1 MKETLHIYTRVST
14 KTQYEDGTS
23 IDTQTALGIQKAE
36 ELGFD
41 YKVWNEGAA
50 SSHHEDLLNRPV
62 LTQLRGEIEDGNV
75 KNLFA
80 FNNDRLSRNDITQQ
94 TIKIALQ
101 RKDVILFTKDG
112 KFDLTDPSDKFF
124 KTLLD
129 GIAEYDNALRAERSR
144 LGKIN
149 KVKQG
154 QWYGAPPPFGYQI
167 KDKRLEPEPFE
178 SQWVNEIFK
187 MTLDGKSVMEIK
199 RKLDT
204 NGVEP
209 RRKRGSFSTGSILRL
224 MKNTHYIGYY
234 TFEDKKSGEVIKCH
248 CPPIMDDRLYHD
260 VHKALEKRVDRKHHH
275 NASFKNFYL
284 LRDFMYCNHCG
295 SKISGRINQK
305 KNENLYYCPKKER
318 SWKSRSSTKKNR
330 YKRGRV
336 DGHGCDMVK
345 SLSIPLTDHFVWTK
359 VLDVISKSSLL
370 KEEVKKTV
378 LNEKFDTYSDNT
390 EIIKREKA
398 KRSKLVRQIEEIQLS
413 IAEMETKYLLKKYDE
428 TIYQKIEKNLTEELS
443 KLNDEIEQSRLKIKE
458 LGNQKKWG
466 DWLSSYNERIEEYE
480 NYSPEERK
488 VFLDGIIE
496 KILVKYDKELNEHH
510 LKISFVMPLIDDG
523 IKYRTKDKSDGYE
536 LVDGETD
543 TVIGWTPQTGGR
555 KGKNTPQQNYST
567 VTDFA
572 KLRGWSTS
580 VPFSTAVR

>member
-14 KTQYEDGTS
+14 KTQDEDGTS
-23 IDTQTALGIQKAE
+23 IDTQKELGVKKAE

-41 YKVWNEGAA
+41 HKVWNEGGA
-50 SSHHEDLLNRPV
+50 SSHHDDLLNRPV
-62 LTQLRGEIEDGNV
+62 LTQLMGEVENGNV
-75 KNLFA
+75 QNLFV

-101 RKDVILFTKDG
+101 RNNVILFTKDG
-112 KFDLTDPSDKFF
+112 KFDLTNPSDKLF

-129 GIAEYDNALRAERSR
+129 GIAEYDNALRSERSR

-154 QWYGAPPPFGYQI
+154 QWYGAPPPYGYQI
-167 KDKRLEPEPFE
+167 KDKRLEPEPLE
-178 SQWVNEIFK
+178 AQWVNEIFK

-204 NGVEP
+204 NGIEP
-209 RRKRGSFSTGSILRL
+209 RRKKGSFSTGSILRL
-224 MKNTHYIGYY
+224 IKNTHYIGYY

-260 VHKALEKRVDRKHHH
+260 VHKVLVKRAERKHHT
-275 NASFKNFYL
+275 NRTTTNFYL
-284 LRDFMYCNHCG
+284 LRDFMHCNSCG
-295 SKISGRINQK
+295 SKIAGRIVK
-305 KNENLYYCPKKER
+305 RKNENLYYCPNKER
-318 SWKSRSSTKKNR
+318 SWKSGTSTEKNR

-336 DGHGCDMVK
+336 DGHGCEMTR

-359 VLDVISKSSLL
+359 VLEVISKSSLL
-370 KEEVKKTV
+370 KEEVKNRV
-378 LNEKFDTYSDNT
+378 LDTKDASNSDNT
-390 EIIKREKA
+390 AIIKKEKA
-398 KRSKLVRQIEEIQLS
+398 KRSKLLRQIKDIQAS

-428 TIYQKIEKNLTEELS
+428 TIYQKIEKNLSDELT

-458 LGNQKKWG
+458 LGNQKKWI
-466 DWLSSYNERIEEYE
+466 DWLSAYNDRIEEYE
-480 NYSPEERK
+480 NYTKEERK
-488 VFLDGIIE
+488 VFLEGIIE
-496 KILVKYDKELNEHH
+496 HILVRYDKEANEHH

-523 IKYRTKDKSDGYE
+523 IRYKTEEKSTGYE
-536 LVDGETD
+536 LVDGEKD
-543 TVIGWTPQTGGR
+543 TVIGITPTPR
-555 KGKNTPQQNYST
+555 GKKTTPQQNYST

-572 KLRGWSTS
+572 RLRGWSTS

>member
-14 KTQYEDGTS
+14 KTQDEDGTS
-23 IDTQTALGIQKAE
+23 IDTQKELGVKKAE

-41 YKVWNEGAA
+41 HKVWNEGGA
-50 SSHHEDLLNRPV
+50 SSHHDDLLNRPV
-62 LTQLRGEIEDGNV
+62 LTQLMGEVENGNV
-75 KNLFA
+75 QNLFV

-101 RKDVILFTKDG
+101 RNNVILFTKDG
-112 KFDLTDPSDKFF
+112 KFDLTNPSDKLF

-129 GIAEYDNALRAERSR
+129 GIAEYDNALRSERSR

-154 QWYGAPPPFGYQI
+154 QWYGAPPPYGYQI
-167 KDKRLEPEPFE
+167 KDKRLKPEPLE
-178 SQWVNEIFK
+178 AQWVNEIFK

-199 RKLDT
+199 RKLDI

-209 RRKRGSFSTGSILRL
+209 RRKKGSFSTGSILRL
-224 MKNTHYIGYY
+224 IKNTHYIGYY

-260 VHKALEKRVDRKHHH
+260 VHKVLVKRAERKHHT
-275 NASFKNFYL
+275 NRTTTNFYL
-284 LRDFMYCNHCG
+284 LRDFMYCNSCG
-295 SKISGRINQK
+295 SKIAGRIVK
-305 KNENLYYCPKKER
+305 RKNENLYYCPNKER
-318 SWKSRSSTKKNR
+318 SWKSGTSTEKNR

-336 DGHGCDMVK
+336 DGHGCEMTR

-359 VLDVISKSSLL
+359 VLEVISKSSLL
-370 KEEVKKTV
+370 KEEVKNRV
-378 LNEKFDTYSDNT
+378 LDTKDAPNSDNT
-390 EIIKREKA
+390 AIIKKEKA
-398 KRSKLVRQIEEIQLS
+398 KRSKLLRQIEDIQAS

-428 TIYQKIEKNLTEELS
+428 TIYQKIEKNLSDELT

-458 LGNQKKWG
+458 LGNQKKWI
-466 DWLSSYNERIEEYE
+466 DWLSAYNDRIEEYE
-480 NYSPEERK
+480 NYTEEERK
-488 VFLDGIIE
+488 VFLEGIIE
-496 KILVKYDKELNEHH
+496 HILVRYDKETNEHH

-523 IKYRTKDKSDGYE
+523 IRYKTEEKSTGYE
-536 LVDGETD
+536 LVDGEKD
-543 TVIGWTPQTGGR
+543 TVIGITPTPR
-555 KGKNTPQQNYST
+555 GKKTTPLQNYST

-572 KLRGWSTS
+572 RLRGWSTS
-580 VPFSTAVR
+580 VPFSDAVR